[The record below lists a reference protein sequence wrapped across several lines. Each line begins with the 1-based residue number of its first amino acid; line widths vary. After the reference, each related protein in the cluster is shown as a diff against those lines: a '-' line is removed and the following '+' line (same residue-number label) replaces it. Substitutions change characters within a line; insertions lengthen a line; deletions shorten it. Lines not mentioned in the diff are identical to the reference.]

1 MNGSRGARLPVGS
14 APWIAEERSS
24 ALQITQTEVEEF
36 SFSAR
41 NEFDWLNEHMAEIF
55 TENQMWV
62 NGLTEKKRGRVVMTG
77 GHQSPLKTTLPVHGW
92 LTYVAAGVEMLPRY
106 SRRPVNY
113 EARRLERFGNRIRLK
128 TES

>member
-24 ALQITQTEVEEF
+24 ALQITHSEVEEF

-55 TENQMWV
+55 TENQMCV
-62 NGLTEKKRGRVVMTG
+62 NMKKKKLT
-77 GHQSPLKTTLPVHGW
+77 LTLHDPR
-92 LTYVAAGVEMLPRY
+92 LPGF
-106 SRRPVNY
+106 SSLGTHTN
-113 EARRLERFGNRIRLK
+113 
-128 TES
+128 THT